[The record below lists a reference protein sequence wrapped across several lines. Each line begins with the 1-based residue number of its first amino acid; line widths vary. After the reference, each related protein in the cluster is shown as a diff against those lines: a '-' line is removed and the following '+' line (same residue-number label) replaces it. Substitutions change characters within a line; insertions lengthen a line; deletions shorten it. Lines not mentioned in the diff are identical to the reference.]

1 MARPSWVVQTAHKA
15 SNIYYPARAE
25 KFAKSYFRLVLFDT
39 VVSSLTVR
47 GYLNMN
53 VHSVKWNKM

>member
-1 MARPSWVVQTAHKA
+1 MVSVGLAFSSSLATKPQIFTIQPVT
-15 SNIYYPARAE
+15 E

-53 VHSVKWNKM
+53 VHSVK